1 MSDTQQ
7 LTRRQIRRLQ
17 KLPAH
22 HQVVSNGDGPLIVC
36 GPRGQWFQVMPNG
49 HLVALV
55 ERVRSYLHVSG

>member
-17 KLPAH
+17 KLPTH
-22 HQVVSNGDGPLIVC
+22 HEVVSNGDGPLIVC

-49 HLVALV
+49 RLVAVV
-55 ERVRSYLHVSG
+55 ETVRSYLHVDG